1 MNEDESCALLLTTFP
16 FDPERRRI
24 PNATDSAYKNG
35 KRNGQKKK
43 EINTRDSHLVP
54 HGSTKRASRGLASK
68 FGMGFGAFLSL
79 WSISSWQ
86 LKIAYKYES

>member
-1 MNEDESCALLLTTFP
+1 MVLVVVAGAVVIFL
-16 FDPERRRI
+16 I
-24 PNATDSAYKNG
+24 QKKNG
-35 KRNGQKKK
+35 KKK

-79 WSISSWQ
+79 
-86 LKIAYKYES
+86 